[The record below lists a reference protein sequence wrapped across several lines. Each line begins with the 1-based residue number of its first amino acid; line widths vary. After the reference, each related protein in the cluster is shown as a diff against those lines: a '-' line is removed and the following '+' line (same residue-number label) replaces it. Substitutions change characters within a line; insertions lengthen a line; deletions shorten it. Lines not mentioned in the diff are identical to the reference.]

1 MPRPMSRRQFLISS
15 GVVSAGALVAGATG
29 CSVHHLVSAGK
40 TNPLPTGSGI
50 LVLVTMYG
58 GNDGLNTVIP
68 YTDKAYYAGRP
79 NLAYEQSQVLPL
91 TTELGL
97 NPAMTGFK
105 KLYDAKQLAVVSGVG
120 YPSPDRSHFRSMA
133 IWQTASPETAETTGW
148 LGRWLDANGAD
159 PLLAVNVG
167 PVLPPLLAGQHCA
180 GAAVPSSGG
189 ITLPTGQYG
198 SGLRA
203 LDTASTGALPLV
215 ERAAQS
221 GADLLR
227 VASTFGPTLDA
238 APSPAPLAA
247 ASASASASAKA
258 GGANDL
264 AGQLDVVARCIAANA
279 PTRVYSVQ
287 LGGFDTHAEEK
298 DTQSRL
304 LGQLDTAVSAFM
316 TRIASGTHGADVVV
330 ALYSEFGRR
339 VVANASSG
347 TDHGTA
353 SNIFVLGSKVK
364 GGMYGEQPSLTD
376 LDLGD
381 LKYNVDFR
389 SVYATLL
396 EQTLGTDADNI
407 LGSEKLPR
415 LAFV

>member
-15 GVVSAGALVAGATG
+15 GVVSAGVLAAGATG
-29 CSVHHLVSAGK
+29 CSVHHLTAAGK
-40 TNPLPTGSGI
+40 TNPLPAGNGI

-79 NLAYEQSQVLPL
+79 HLAYEQSQVLPL
-91 TTELGL
+91 ANDLGL
-97 NPAMTGFK
+97 NPSMVGLK
-105 KLYDAKQLAVVSGVG
+105 KLFDAKQLAVISGVG

-180 GAAVPSSGG
+180 GAAVPTSGG

-203 LDTASTGALPLV
+203 LDTASTDALPLV
-215 ERAAQS
+215 GRVAQS

-227 VASTFGPTLDA
+227 VAQTFGPTLDA
-238 APSPAPLAA
+238 APAAA
-247 ASASASASAKA
+247 ASGSATVKA
-258 GGANDL
+258 GSANDL
-264 AGQLDVVARCIAANA
+264 AGQLDIVARCIEANA

-287 LGGFDTHAEEK
+287 LGGFDTHADEK

-304 LGQLDTAVSAFM
+304 LGQLDSAVAGFITRM
-316 TRIASGTHGADVVV
+316 TGSTHGPDVVV

-339 VVANASSG
+339 VIANASSG

-353 SNIFVLGSKVK
+353 SNIFVIGSKVK

-376 LDLGD
+376 LSLGD

-396 EQTLGTDADNI
+396 ERTLGTDADNI
-407 LGSEKLPR
+407 LGSASLPR
-415 LAFV
+415 LSFV